1 MSNEKYLKT
10 EIKTHDTSLHDNEN
24 PEQGSHCVC
33 FLVISTDFVFKMSKN
48 YYSQVFLGKCK
59 YVVQK
64 NMMSKFVNTELEI
77 SPDKYNQK
85 IFMYLKWF

>member
-10 EIKTHDTSLHDNEN
+10 EIKTHDTSLHDNEV

-33 FLVISTDFVFKMSKN
+33 FLVISTDFAFKMSKN

-77 SPDKYNQK
+77 SPEKSNQK
-85 IFMYLKWF
+85 IFMYLK